1 MAAEISPQIQATRKG
16 MVDEAEMAT
25 PDVHSVA
32 IKIQRAREV
41 YRGLENKPTNF
52 EVLLWYFY
60 GLCSY
65 FVHTVLIP
73 IVFPLI
79 ISQTVSD
86 PPQPNQGWFLSRKD
100 LNCSKNQMQM

>member
-1 MAAEISPQIQATRKG
+1 MAAEISPQIQRKG
-16 MVDEAEMAT
+16 MVDEVGMAT
-25 PDVHSVA
+25 PDVHGVA

-41 YRGLENKPTNF
+41 YGRFEGKPTNV

-86 PPQPNQGWFLSRKD
+86 PPQPKQGWFLSHKD